1 MSASEM
7 LHSLAQQS
15 RSIVFIGILAV
26 SASPNTLS
34 PSFVEPIYGWTTVI
48 NGVLGNQHVS
58 RPSRLPYEQ
67 QSWEEMRMLK
77 IRSIRGKYASVPT
90 SSEEFIRRKWEEMQR
105 EEL

>member
-1 MSASEM
+1 MSA
-7 LHSLAQQS
+7 
-15 RSIVFIGILAV
+15 
-26 SASPNTLS
+26 
-34 PSFVEPIYGWTTVI
+34 
-48 NGVLGNQHVS
+48 
-58 RPSRLPYEQ
+58 SRLPYEQ